1 VSTIDVLC
9 TLGMRSVLVDVADA
23 FTREKGVEFSASYQ
37 STVALMERIAS
48 GESADIAIV
57 TDIAIETL
65 IAQGRVLRESRR
77 DLASSGVG
85 LAVRAGAPRPDIS
98 TPDALKHA
106 LLSARSITYTVTG
119 ASGIYF
125 AQVIERLGIAEAVKA
140 KAIVRDGLAGELA
153 ARGEVELAVQQVSEL
168 MQAKGIDIVGPLPPE
183 VQKSTVFSAGIFTS
197 AKNPAD
203 AVALI
208 AWLSTPATAAIIR
221 AKGMEPLQV

>member
-1 VSTIDVLC
+1 
-9 TLGMRSVLVDVADA
+9 MRSVLVGIADA

-48 GESADIAIV
+48 GEGADIAII
-57 TDIAIETL
+57 TDMAIETL

-77 DLASSGVG
+77 DLASSVVG
-85 LAVRAGAPRPDIS
+85 LAVRAGASRPDIS

-106 LLSARSITYTVTG
+106 LLSARSITYTVSG
-119 ASGIYF
+119 ASGIHF
-125 AQVIERLGIAEAVKA
+125 AQVIESLGIADTVKA

-153 ARGEVELAVQQVSEL
+153 ARGEVELAVQQISEL
-168 MQAKGIDIVGPLPPE
+168 MQVKGIDIVGPLPAE

-197 AKNPAD
+197 AKDPAD
-203 AVALI
+203 AGALI
-208 AWLSTPATAAIIR
+208 AWLSTPETAAIIR

>member
-1 VSTIDVLC
+1 MSTIDVLC

-37 STVALMERIAS
+37 STVALMERIAH

-85 LAVRAGAPRPDIS
+85 LAVRAGAPPPDIS

-106 LLSARSITYTVTG
+106 LLSARSITYTVSG
-119 ASGIYF
+119 ASGIHF
-125 AQVIERLGIAEAVKA
+125 AQVIEALSIADTVRA

-153 ARGEVELAVQQVSEL
+153 ARGEVELAVQQISEL
-168 MQAKGIDIVGPLPPE
+168 MQVKGIDIVGPLPAE
-183 VQKSTVFSAGIFTS
+183 LQKSTVFSAGIFTS
-197 AKNPAD
+197 AKDPSGAG
-203 AVALI
+203 ALI

-221 AKGMEPLQV
+221 SKGMQPLQV

>member
-168 MQAKGIDIVGPLPPE
+168 MQVKGIDIVGPLPPE

-203 AVALI
+203 AAALN

>member
-1 VSTIDVLC
+1 MTTIDVLC
-9 TLGMRSVLVDVADA
+9 TLGMRSVLVDIADV
-23 FTREKGVEFSASYQ
+23 FTREKGVEISASYQ
-37 STVALMERIAS
+37 STVALMERIAG
-48 GESADIAIV
+48 GESADVAII
-57 TDIAIETL
+57 TDAAIETL
-65 IAQGRVLRESRR
+65 IAQGSVLRESRR

-106 LLSARSITYTVTG
+106 LLAARSITYTVTG

-125 AQVIERLGIAEAVKA
+125 AQVIERLGIADAVKA

-168 MQAKGIDIVGPLPPE
+168 MQVKGIDIVGPLPPE

>member
-37 STVALMERIAS
+37 STVALMERIAH

-85 LAVRAGAPRPDIS
+85 LAVRAGAPPPDIS

-125 AQVIERLGIAEAVKA
+125 AQVIERLGIADAVKA

-168 MQAKGIDIVGPLPPE
+168 MQVKGIDIVGPLPPE

>member
-1 VSTIDVLC
+1 
-9 TLGMRSVLVDVADA
+9 MRSVLVDIAGA
-23 FTREKGVEFSASYQ
+23 FTRDKGVEFSASYQ

-48 GESADIAIV
+48 GESADVAII

-85 LAVRAGAPRPDIS
+85 LAVRAGAPPPDIS

-125 AQVIERLGIAEAVKA
+125 AQVIERLGIADAVKA

-168 MQAKGIDIVGPLPPE
+168 MQVKGIDIVGPLPPE

>member
-1 VSTIDVLC
+1 
-9 TLGMRSVLVDVADA
+9 MRSVLVDIADA

-48 GESADIAIV
+48 GESADIAII

-85 LAVRAGAPRPDIS
+85 IAVRAGASRPDIS

-106 LLSARSITYTVTG
+106 LLSARSITYTVSG
-119 ASGIYF
+119 ASGIHF
-125 AQVIERLGIAEAVKA
+125 AQVIDRLGIADAINT

-153 ARGEVELAVQQVSEL
+153 ARDEVELAVQQISEL
-168 MQAKGIDIVGPLPPE
+168 MQVKGVDIVGPLPAE
-183 VQKSTVFSAGIFTS
+183 VQKSTVFSAAIFTS
-197 AKNPAD
+197 AKAPAD
-203 AVALI
+203 AATLI
-208 AWLSTPATAAIIR
+208 AWLSRPATAAMIR

>member
-1 VSTIDVLC
+1 
-9 TLGMRSVLVDVADA
+9 MRSVLVDVADA

-125 AQVIERLGIAEAVKA
+125 AQVIERLGIADAVKA

-168 MQAKGIDIVGPLPPE
+168 MQVKGIDIVGPLPPE

>member
-1 VSTIDVLC
+1 
-9 TLGMRSVLVDVADA
+9 
-23 FTREKGVEFSASYQ
+23 
-37 STVALMERIAS
+37 MERISS
-48 GESADIAIV
+48 GESADIAII

-85 LAVRAGAPRPDIS
+85 LAVRAGASRPDIS

-106 LLSARSITYTVTG
+106 LLSARSITYTVSG
-119 ASGIYF
+119 ASGIHF
-125 AQVIERLGIAEAVKA
+125 AQVIGSLSIADAVKA

-153 ARGEVELAVQQVSEL
+153 ARGEVELAVQQISEL
-168 MQAKGIDIVGPLPPE
+168 MQVKGIDIVGPLPAE

-197 AKNPAD
+197 AKDPAD
-203 AVALI
+203 AAALI
-208 AWLSTPATAAIIR
+208 AWLSTPTTAAIIR

>member
-1 VSTIDVLC
+1 
-9 TLGMRSVLVDVADA
+9 
-23 FTREKGVEFSASYQ
+23 
-37 STVALMERIAS
+37 MERIAS
-48 GESADIAIV
+48 GESADVAII

-85 LAVRAGAPRPDIS
+85 IAVRAGASRPDIS

-106 LLSARSITYTVTG
+106 LLSARSITYTVSG
-119 ASGIYF
+119 ASGIHF
-125 AQVIERLGIAEAVKA
+125 AQVIEALGIADTVRA

-153 ARGEVELAVQQVSEL
+153 ARGEVELAVQQISEL
-168 MQAKGIDIVGPLPPE
+168 MQVKGIDIVGPLPVE
-183 VQKSTVFSAGIFTS
+183 VQKSTVFSVGIFTS
-197 AKNPAD
+197 AKDPAH
-203 AVALI
+203 AAALI

>member
-1 VSTIDVLC
+1 
-9 TLGMRSVLVDVADA
+9 MRSVLVDVADA

-37 STVALMERIAS
+37 STVALMERIAH

-85 LAVRAGAPRPDIS
+85 LAVRAGAPPPDIS

-125 AQVIERLGIAEAVKA
+125 AQVIERLGIADAVKA

-168 MQAKGIDIVGPLPPE
+168 MQVKGIDIVGPLPPE

>member
-1 VSTIDVLC
+1 
-9 TLGMRSVLVDVADA
+9 MRSVLVDIAGA
-23 FTREKGVEFSASYQ
+23 FTRDKGVEFSASYQ
-37 STVALMERIAS
+37 STVALMERIAH

-85 LAVRAGAPRPDIS
+85 LAVRAGAPPPDIS

-125 AQVIERLGIAEAVKA
+125 AQVIERLGIADAVKA

-168 MQAKGIDIVGPLPPE
+168 MQVKGIDIVGPLPAE